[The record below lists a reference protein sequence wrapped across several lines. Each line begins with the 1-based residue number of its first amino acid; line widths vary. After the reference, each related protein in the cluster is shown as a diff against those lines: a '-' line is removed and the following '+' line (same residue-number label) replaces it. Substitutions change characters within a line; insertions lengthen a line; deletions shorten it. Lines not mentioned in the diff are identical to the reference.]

1 MPVREI
7 LQLGNP
13 TLRVKCAPVKSF
25 GTERLS
31 SLINDLR
38 DTLYEFKSR
47 NGFGRGIA
55 APQIGVTDRVIFI
68 HIDEPLAL
76 INPLIT
82 KRSRTQM
89 TLWDD
94 CFSFPNLLV
103 KVRRKLSIFVRYQDA
118 YGRRHILKAEDG
130 LSELLQ
136 HEIDHINGVLA
147 IDRAIDSKHI
157 VFRSEYERWV
167 ERTERNAM

>member
-13 TLRVKCAPVKSF
+13 TLRVKCALVKQF
-25 GTERLS
+25 DTENLR
-31 SLINDLR
+31 SLVSDLR
-38 DTLYEFKSR
+38 DTLYDFKNK

-55 APQIGVTDRVIFI
+55 APQIGVAERVIFI
-68 HIDEPLAL
+68 HIDEPIAL
-76 INPLIT
+76 INPVIT
-82 KRSRTQM
+82 KHSRKLM

-103 KVRRKLSIFVRYQDA
+103 KVRRNLSIEVRYQDVC
-118 YGRRHILKAEDG
+118 GKKDVLRAEDG

-136 HEIDHINGVLA
+136 HEIDHVNGVLVV
-147 IDRAIDSKHI
+147 DRAIDSRHI
-157 VFRSEYERWV
+157 VFRSEYEKWFKQRDD
-167 ERTERNAM
+167 TIL

>member
-13 TLRVKCAPVKSF
+13 TLRVQCAPVKQF
-25 GTERLS
+25 GTKTLA
-31 SLINDLR
+31 SLVNDLR
-38 DTLYEFKSR
+38 DTLDDFKSK

-55 APQIGVTDRVIFI
+55 APQIGVTERVIFV
-68 HIDEPLAL
+68 HIDEPIVL
-76 INPLIT
+76 INPVIT
-82 KRSRTQM
+82 KRSRKFM

-103 KVRRKLSIFVRYQDA
+103 KVKRNLSIDVRYQDVH
-118 YGRRHILKAEDG
+118 GKKHVLKAEDG

-136 HEIDHINGVLA
+136 HEIDHVNGILA
-147 IDRAIDSKHI
+147 VDRAIDSRHI
-157 VFRSEYERWV
+157 IMRSEYERWLKR
-167 ERTERNAM
+167 RTKTF